1 VGAYPAVEARSGRTA
16 RGGPTSQRQ
25 LAAVLAPGY
34 GGTSAQPIL
43 LALAARLSAA
53 GILPRAI
60 SYSRARPSGDYGSE
74 VDDVR
79 RARDEVLANG
89 AERVALV
96 GRSFGGRMC
105 ARLAAQAAP
114 DALVLLGHP
123 IGPAGRPRPEDEA
136 ALAAVRCP
144 TLIVQGDRDALGPL
158 AVLRPIV
165 RANPAIELYILKGTG
180 HQFGPRQ
187 AEAIE
192 RATSWLLQTLT

>member
-1 VGAYPAVEARSGRTA
+1 
-16 RGGPTSQRQ
+16 
-25 LAAVLAPGY
+25 VLAPGY
-34 GGTSAQPIL
+34 GGSSEQPVL
-43 LALAARLSAA
+43 VALAASLMAV
-53 GILPRAI
+53 GVMPRAI
-60 SYSRARPSGDYGSE
+60 SYSRARPSGDYRSE

-79 RARDEVLANG
+79 RAREDVRAGG
-89 AERVALV
+89 ADRLALV

-105 ARLAAQAAP
+105 ARLAADEPP

-123 IGPAGRPRPEDEA
+123 IGRPDRPRPEDEA

-165 RANPAIELYILKGTG
+165 RANPALTLHILKDTV

-192 RATSWLLQTLT
+192 RVATWLLETLSRRAAP